1 MLLFYSNI
9 IYNLSVI
16 YTKRGEKM
24 IDLTNVP
31 YFSHL
36 NENELS
42 IIEDITRLKKI
53 KKDEII
59 FFEGERGEYIY
70 IIKKG
75 KVKMLKMDQNGD
87 EQILNIFKKD
97 DLLAEVIIFDKDN
110 YPATAIALSN
120 VEVYAINS
128 HKLSKIFLNH
138 PQITVKVM
146 KVMSRRLRR
155 AQQNIRDFGLK
166 DSKSRLASLLYH
178 LGEKHGN
185 KNKENKVSISLF
197 LTQKELA
204 NMIGTTRETVS
215 RTLKN
220 IEKEG
225 IITTS
230 RKKIIINNMEKLKK
244 LMD

>member
-1 MLLFYSNI
+1 MSD
-9 IYNLSVI
+9 LS
-16 YTKRGEKM
+16 K
-24 IDLTNVP
+24 VP

-36 NENELS
+36 NEEELN
-42 IIEDITRLKKI
+42 IINKITRVKRY

-59 FFEGERGEYIY
+59 FFEGEKGDYIY

-75 KVKMLKMDQNGD
+75 KVKMLKMNQNGD

-97 DLLAEVIIFDKDN
+97 DILAEVILFDKEN
-110 YPATAIALSN
+110 YPATAIALS
-120 VEVYAINS
+120 EIELFTINS
-128 HKLSKIFLNH
+128 RELSKIFLHH

-146 KVMSRRLRR
+146 KVMSSRLRR

-178 LGEKHGN
+178 LAERHGD
-185 KNKENKVSISLF
+185 KKENEISISLF

-215 RTLKN
+215 RTLKS
-220 IEKEG
+220 IEKQN

-230 RKKIIINNMEKLKK
+230 RQKIVVNSIEKLKK
-244 LMD
+244 LMN

>member
-1 MLLFYSNI
+1 MSD
-9 IYNLSVI
+9 LS
-16 YTKRGEKM
+16 K
-24 IDLTNVP
+24 VP

-36 NENELS
+36 NEEKLN
-42 IIEDITRLKKI
+42 IINKITRVKRY

-59 FFEGERGEYIY
+59 FFEGEKGDYIY

-75 KVKMLKMDQNGD
+75 KVKMLKMNQNGD

-97 DLLAEVIIFDKDN
+97 DILAEVILFDKEN
-110 YPATAIALSN
+110 YPATAIALS
-120 VEVYAINS
+120 EIELFTINS
-128 HKLSKIFLNH
+128 RELSKIFLHH

-146 KVMSRRLRR
+146 KVMSSRLRR

-178 LGEKHGN
+178 LAERHGD
-185 KNKENKVSISLF
+185 KKENEISISLF

-215 RTLKN
+215 RTLKS
-220 IEKEG
+220 IEKQN

-230 RKKIIINNMEKLKK
+230 RQKIVVNSIEKLKK
-244 LMD
+244 LMN

>member
-1 MLLFYSNI
+1 MSA
-9 IYNLSVI
+9 LSEI
-16 YTKRGEKM
+16 
-24 IDLTNVP
+24 P

-36 NENELS
+36 DEKELN
-42 IIEDITRLKKI
+42 IIKQITNLKKY

-59 FFEGERGEYIY
+59 FFEGEKGNYIY

-75 KVKMLKMDQNGD
+75 KVKMLKMNQNGD
-87 EQILNIFKKD
+87 EQILNIFKKND
-97 DLLAEVIIFDKDN
+97 ILAEVIIFDKEN
-110 YPATAIALSN
+110 YPATAISLSN
-120 VEVYAINS
+120 IEVFAINS
-128 HKLSKIFLNH
+128 NKLSKIFLNH
-138 PQITVKVM
+138 PQITVKIM
-146 KVMSRRLRR
+146 KEMSLRLRK

-178 LGEKHGN
+178 LAEKHGN
-185 KNKENKVSISLF
+185 EGGKNKVAISLF

-220 IEKEG
+220 IEKKG

-230 RKKIIINNMEKLKK
+230 RKKIVVNEMENLKK
-244 LMD
+244 LMQ

>member
-1 MLLFYSNI
+1 MSD
-9 IYNLSVI
+9 LS
-16 YTKRGEKM
+16 K
-24 IDLTNVP
+24 VP

-36 NENELS
+36 DEKELD
-42 IIEDITRLKKI
+42 IINKITRVKKY

-59 FFEGERGEYIY
+59 FFEGEKGDYIY

-75 KVKMLKMDQNGD
+75 KVKMLKMNQNGD

-97 DLLAEVIIFDKDN
+97 DILAEVILFDKEN
-110 YPATAIALSN
+110 YPATAIALSE
-120 VEVYAINS
+120 VEIFTINS
-128 HKLSKIFLNH
+128 RELSKIFLDH

-146 KVMSRRLRR
+146 KVMSTRLRR

-178 LGEKHGN
+178 LAERHGDQKDN
-185 KNKENKVSISLF
+185 EISISLF

-215 RTLKN
+215 RTLKS
-220 IEKEG
+220 IEKQN
-225 IITTS
+225 IISTS
-230 RKKIIINNMEKLKK
+230 RQKIVVNDMEKLKK
-244 LMD
+244 LMN

>member
-1 MLLFYSNI
+1 MSD
-9 IYNLSVI
+9 LS
-16 YTKRGEKM
+16 K
-24 IDLTNVP
+24 VP

-36 NENELS
+36 NEEELN
-42 IIEDITRLKKI
+42 IINKITRVKKY

-59 FFEGERGEYIY
+59 FFEGEKGDYIY

-75 KVKMLKMDQNGD
+75 KVKMLKMNQNGD

-97 DLLAEVIIFDKDN
+97 DILAEVILFDKEN
-110 YPATAIALSN
+110 YPATAIALS
-120 VEVYAINS
+120 EIELFTINS
-128 HKLSKIFLNH
+128 RELSKIFLHH

-146 KVMSRRLRR
+146 KVMSSRLRR

-178 LGEKHGN
+178 LAEKHGD
-185 KNKENKVSISLF
+185 KKENEISISLF

-215 RTLKN
+215 RTLKS
-220 IEKEG
+220 IEKQN
-225 IITTS
+225 IISTS
-230 RKKIIINNMEKLKK
+230 RQKIVVNSIEKLKK
-244 LMD
+244 LMN

>member
-1 MLLFYSNI
+1 MSD
-9 IYNLSVI
+9 LS
-16 YTKRGEKM
+16 K
-24 IDLTNVP
+24 VP

-36 NENELS
+36 NEEELN
-42 IIEDITRLKKI
+42 IINKITRIKKY

-59 FFEGERGEYIY
+59 FFEGEKGDYIY

-75 KVKMLKMDQNGD
+75 KVKMLKMNQNGD

-97 DLLAEVIIFDKDN
+97 DILAEVILFDKEN
-110 YPATAIALSN
+110 YPATAIALSE
-120 VEVYAINS
+120 VELFTINS
-128 HKLSKIFLNH
+128 RELSKIFMDH

-146 KVMSRRLRR
+146 KVMSSRLRR

-178 LGEKHGN
+178 LAERHGD
-185 KNKENKVSISLF
+185 KKENEISISLF

-215 RTLKN
+215 RTLKS
-220 IEKEG
+220 IEKQN
-225 IITTS
+225 IISTS
-230 RKKIIINNMEKLKK
+230 RQKIVVNSIEKLKK
-244 LMD
+244 LMN

>member
-1 MLLFYSNI
+1 ML
-9 IYNLSVI
+9 
-16 YTKRGEKM
+16 K
-24 IDLTNVP
+24 LTDVP

-36 NENELS
+36 NQDELEIINE
-42 IIEDITRLKKI
+42 ITSLKKY

-59 FFEGERGEYIY
+59 FFEGEKGNHIY

-97 DLLAEVIIFDKDN
+97 DILAEVIVFDKEN
-110 YPATAIALSN
+110 YPATAIALNDVELFSIDSN
-120 VEVYAINS
+120 
-128 HKLSKIFLNH
+128 KLSNIFIEY
-138 PQITVKVM
+138 PQITVKIM
-146 KVMSRRLRR
+146 KVMSNRLRR

-178 LGEKHGN
+178 LAEKHGK
-185 KNKENKVSISLF
+185 KNKDNKISLSLF

-215 RTLKN
+215 RTLN
-220 IEKEG
+220 EIERKG
-225 IITTS
+225 IISTS
-230 RKKIIINNMEKLKK
+230 RKKIVINNLKELK
-244 LMD
+244 NLMN

>member
-9 IYNLSVI
+9 LYNLSVI

-42 IIEDITRLKKI
+42 IIEDIKRLKKI

-178 LGEKHGN
+178 LGERHGDR
-185 KNKENKVSISLF
+185 KENEISISLF

-215 RTLKN
+215 RSLKN
-220 IEKEG
+220 IEKQN
-225 IITTS
+225 IISTS
-230 RKKIIINNMEKLKK
+230 RKEIVINDLEKLKA
-244 LMD
+244 LMN